1 MARPGLFDAELSKT
15 GLFDAEL
22 NKGGIFDPDLITTAA
37 VAAAPT
43 VIADDGEQF
52 RLLDV
57 IPRSLA
63 VDDWLPLV
71 PLPPLFERSEN
82 DRSQVYRDWRVTQAT
97 GEIDTGL
104 LPIVPPTIHVDE
116 PSRSF
121 ETRAQQ
127 EEDPWHTFFQISI
140 PPPPTTGWDDYE
152 GHRYTDWR
160 YGNQTLEA
168 EIVGSPILPAPGW
181 DEVEWQKF
189 WGLGYAGP
197 TGEEDL
203 GATPIIPGL
212 AREEDLSRSMDTRFA
227 NAEEEPWQTF
237 FTIPTPPPNQGWDDW
252 DWSKWYDL
260 RVSQSEEE
268 PRQIFFSIPNLSF
281 DEDPGR
287 NIETRAK
294 QEEDHWQTF
303 FTIPA
308 APPNQG
314 WDDWD
319 WSRDFSIKY
328 APPRE
333 PEASDFSRPVS
344 PAFGWFDDP
353 LQRYADSGLSQ
364 LLVFEEF
371 VNAPSG
377 ALPGPF
383 VGCEGGFWMLHSLA
397 ASGADMVGGLAASGS
412 ATVSGLSA
420 SGAETVTGMAAGS
433 FCNFSSLS
441 ITVFE
446 VICKE

>member
-1 MARPGLFDAELSKT
+1 MAHPGLFDAELSKT
-15 GLFDAEL
+15 GLFSPEL
-22 NKGGIFDPDLITTAA
+22 NKGGLFAPEFITL
-37 VAAAPT
+37 AAAP
-43 VIADDGEQF
+43 ALKFLSFPNDGEQSP
-52 RLLDV
+52 LLQL
-57 IPRSLA
+57 SLGVLA
-63 VDDWLPLV
+63 LDDWLPSV
-71 PLPPLFERSEN
+71 PQPPLFEWDE
-82 DRSQVYRDWRVTQAT
+82 SQRWQLNRDVRVSW
-97 GEIDTGL
+97 
-104 LPIVPPTIHVDE
+104 PT
-116 PSRSF
+116 S
-121 ETRAQQ
+121 
-127 EEDPWHTFFQISI
+127 EEDLGARPLIPGLAYDEELSLSRDLRFSDPEGEPWHTFFQISI
-140 PPPPTTGWDDYE
+140 PPPIVGWDDYE

-168 EIVGSPILPAPGW
+168 EIVGLPILPAPGW

-197 TGEEDL
+197 TTEEDL
-203 GATPIIPGL
+203 GATPIIPGI

-227 NAEEEPWQTF
+227 SAEEEPWQTF
-237 FTIPTPPPNQGWDDW
+237 FTIPTPPPTVGWDDW

-268 PRQIFFSIPNLSF
+268 PRQTFFSIPNLSF
-281 DEDPGR
+281 DEDPGH
-287 NIETRAK
+287 NVETRAK
-294 QEEDHWQTF
+294 QEEEPWQTF

-319 WSRDFSIKY
+319 WNRDFSIKY

-383 VGCEGGFWMLHSLA
+383 VGCEGRFWMLHSLA
-397 ASGADMVGGLAASGS
+397 
-412 ATVSGLSA
+412 A